1 MSGEERLEKIFNTIR
16 ESKEPISANSLA
28 AKYGVSRQVIVQD
41 IALLKAGGSD
51 IISTNKGYTMHYTAA
66 YTMVVK
72 VWHTD
77 EQIEDELQTIVD
89 LGGRVLDV
97 FVWHRA
103 FGRIN
108 AAMNVKSRRD
118 IKKLI
123 ESFTTG
129 KSKPLSNVTS
139 GYHYHTIE
147 ADNGETLEEIK
158 RALDEKNYTAPEI

>member
-1 MSGEERLEKIFNTIR
+1 MSGEERREKIFNAIR
-16 ESKEPISANSLA
+16 ESKEPISASSLA
-28 AKYGVSRQVIVQD
+28 SEYGVSRQVIVQD

-51 IISTNKGYTMHYTAA
+51 IISTHRGYTIHYTAA
-66 YTMVVK
+66 YTTVVK

-77 EQIEDELQTIVD
+77 EQIEEELQTIVD

-108 AAMNVKSRRD
+108 AAMNIKSRKD
-118 IKKLI
+118 IKTLI
-123 ESFTTG
+123 ESFTSG
-129 KSKPLSNVTS
+129 KSKPLNYVTS

-147 ADNGETLEEIK
+147 ADSDETLKEIVC
-158 RALDEKNYTAPEI
+158 ALEAKGYIAPEI